1 MSIKVGRTDKINNLK
16 IVSMI
21 WTEPVLALGPD
32 PNHSEYF
39 KTKKKSVLNNV
50 RPFRVILNR
59 HLEVDEQPDDEFS
72 FLLLVEQY

>member
-21 WTEPVLALGPD
+21 RTGPVLASRPD

-72 FLLLVEQY
+72 FSLLVEQY

>member
-21 WTEPVLALGPD
+21 RTAPEVASGPN

-39 KTKKKSVLNNV
+39 QTKKKSVLNNV

-59 HLEVDEQPDDEFS
+59 RLEVDEQPDDEFS